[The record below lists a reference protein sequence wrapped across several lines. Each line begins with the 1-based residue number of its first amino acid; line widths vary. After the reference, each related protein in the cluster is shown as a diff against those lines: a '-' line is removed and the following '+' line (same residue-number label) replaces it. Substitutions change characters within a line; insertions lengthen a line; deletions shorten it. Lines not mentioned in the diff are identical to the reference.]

1 MSDICLFTRF
11 LSLSFLMLCV
21 RSHVKHKCFEIQ
33 LGSLNLSAELPKCA
47 TILSKQSEK
56 RKGTRQVHG
65 STFMQ
70 PQTTG
75 IFVDL
80 EEFPVLPQ
88 HIVVSQAYKDA
99 TSLWPPELLTLLS
112 SFPVTTPSCPLVPTK
127 VPVLG
132 LGPARPIPVTLI
144 CCFRGL
150 KYQCNA
156 QGFF

>member
-1 MSDICLFTRF
+1 
-11 LSLSFLMLCV
+11 MLCV

-33 LGSLNLSAELPKCA
+33 LGSLNLSVELPKCA

-56 RKGTRQVHG
+56 RKGTRQVIG

-99 TSLWPPELLTLLS
+99 TSLWPPEFLTLLS
-112 SFPVTTPSCPLVPTK
+112 SFPVTTPSCPLLPTK
-127 VPVLG
+127 SVCSWLG
-132 LGPARPIPVTLI
+132 TSTPHPCDFDLLLQ
-144 CCFRGL
+144 GL
-150 KYQCNA
+150 KISVQCS
-156 QGFF
+156 GFLLENL